1 MTKNILVS
9 IVMGSQSDWKIL
21 SSTSQ
26 ILKDFNIQH
35 EKKIVSAHRTPD
47 RLYDF
52 AKKVKKREVEVI
64 IAGAGGAAHLPGM
77 ISALTS
83 IPVIGVPI
91 ETKTLKGLDS
101 LLSIVQ
107 MPAGIP
113 VPTVAIGKP
122 GAINAALAAISILSN
137 KYPEIEKKLESFRIK
152 QTKSI
157 KNIPVNE

>member
-1 MTKNILVS
+1 MTSASTKHKVA
-9 IVMGSQSDWKIL
+9 IVMGSKSDYATMKNCEKIL
-21 SSTSQ
+21 KL
-26 ILKDFNIQH
+26 LKVKF
-35 EKKIVSAHRTPD
+35 ETKIVSAHRTPE
-47 RLYDF
+47 RMFKF
-52 AKKVKKREVEVI
+52 AKSAEDNNISVI
-64 IAGAGGAAHLPGM
+64 IAGAGGSAHLPGM

-83 IPVIGVPI
+83 VPVIGVPI

-122 GAINAALAAISILSN
+122 GAINAALAAISILGN
-137 KYPEIEKKLESFRIK
+137 KYPEIEKKLENFRIK

-157 KNIPVNE
+157 

>member
-1 MTKNILVS
+1 
-9 IVMGSQSDWKIL
+9 MGSQSDWKVL
-21 SSTSQ
+21 SSTEK
-26 ILKDFNIQH
+26 ILKDFDITH

-52 AKKVKKREVEVI
+52 AKKIKERKVEVV

-83 IPVIGVPI
+83 VPVIGVPI

-137 KYPEIEKKLESFRIK
+137 KYPEIEKKLENFRIK

>member
-1 MTKNILVS
+1 MKKNILVS
-9 IVMGSQSDWKIL
+9 IVMGSQSDWKVL
-21 SSTSQ
+21 SSTEK
-26 ILKDFNIQH
+26 ILKDFDISH

-52 AKKVKKREVEVI
+52 AKKIKTRKVEVV

-83 IPVIGVPI
+83 VPVIGVPI

-122 GAINAALAAISILSN
+122 GAINAALAAISILGN
-137 KYPEIEKKLESFRIK
+137 KYPQIEKKLENFRIK